1 MGWGNVFMRIVKCR
15 QFPSSRSE
23 TEGLWTNKELTL
35 SVHLQWEAQQSWY
48 VNAWH
53 KGVIFIKSVFIDFL
67 YSQDMT
73 SSCTCIFIPPSSQA
87 SRFISASLMLRNAH
101 KTQNSFKPSW
111 DTPTHFRQL
120 WNTEFSFHL
129 QCWVSYLWKN
139 VSNDRILM
147 KIVSKMMKLFLPT
160 FNQCSESILTNQF
173 SSFSPH
179 VHYCNVTKTFIFSV
193 ECQLAATQT
202 AMGLQPPRDLT
213 LRTPSLSSMTHYS
226 RRSGIRPGKSDA
238 LGESWV
244 ERYNKKRKWT
254 QSIFGVQI
262 FHYVQCI
269 YV

>member
-1 MGWGNVFMRIVKCR
+1 MGRGNVFMRIVKCR

-73 SSCTCIFIPPSSQA
+73 SSCTCIFIHPSSQA
-87 SRFISASLMLRNAH
+87 SSFISASLMLRNAH

-139 VSNDRILM
+139 VSNDWILM
-147 KIVSKMMKLFLPT
+147 KIVSNMKKWFLPT
-160 FNQCSESILTNQF
+160 FNQCSSVLCQLIWIIIMRINL
-173 SSFSPH
+173 
-179 VHYCNVTKTFIFSV
+179 VFSV
-193 ECQLAATQT
+193 RNVNWRQFRQLWGSNPPGILHWEHHHCPVWPTT
-202 AMGLQPPRDLT
+202 PGGLG
-213 LRTPSLSSMTHYS
+213 
-226 RRSGIRPGKSDA
+226 SGQENQMHLVSH
-238 LGESWV
+238 E
-244 ERYNKKRKWT
+244 
-254 QSIFGVQI
+254 
-262 FHYVQCI
+262 
-269 YV
+269 